1 MIATSIKFYYNGGKI
16 RGKNMDTKLIQNI
29 NKMNVK
35 IVKNAEIKVYF
46 FQNCGLIVK
55 FDNWNHEVTIIN
67 INNNAIVFKCIQKVI
82 KTKDYLI
89 MIRDG
94 EICKVI
100 SSYGVIG
107 VLIYG
112 HELIKTYATYR
123 KLKSL
128 GKDIR
133 QVYD

>member
-1 MIATSIKFYYNGGKI
+1 MDEKLL
-16 RGKNMDTKLIQNI
+16 KNL

-35 IVKNAEIKVYF
+35 MIKNCEIKVYF
-46 FQNCGLIVK
+46 LQNCGLIVK
-55 FDNWNHEVTIIN
+55 FDNWNHEVTIVN
-67 INNNAIVFKCIQKVI
+67 IANQVTIFEYIQKVI

-94 EICKVI
+94 EICQAI
-100 SSYGVIG
+100 SDFGFIG
-107 VLIYG
+107 LLVHG
-112 HELIKTYATYR
+112 HKSIKTYASYR